1 MEECYE
7 AENGGKLGGEGLRKI
22 RRMRME
28 ECYEAEDGGKL
39 AGGEGRE
46 VRRRR

>member
-1 MEECYE
+1 
-7 AENGGKLGGEGLRKI
+7 
-22 RRMRME
+22 ME

-46 VRRRR
+46 VRRRRQDEG